1 MRSAAPAFLPQLP
14 ADAPADR
21 LALARWLVS
30 PDNPLTAR
38 VTVNRHW
45 QAFFGRGIMKT
56 LEDFGYQSDPPS
68 HPDLLDC
75 LAVTFMHDLNWSQKK
90 LHRLIVTS
98 ATYRQASVAP
108 EALVERDPKN
118 ALVAR
123 GPRVRLEAEVIR
135 DSALMAAGLLSAK
148 MYGPG
153 VRPPQP
159 EGVTE
164 SAYGGAKWQASGGDD
179 RFRRSIYTY
188 QKRTA
193 PFAFTTTFDGPSGE
207 ACIARRE
214 VSNSAL
220 QALTLLNDPMFVEV
234 AQSLGKTVLAAGA
247 DDATRL
253 RELARRVLSREF
265 DADEQRAMTDFL
277 HMQRQRLAAGELDA
291 VKLAGGTAQAPTESS
306 GDAVELAA
314 WMLTARAVMNLD
326 EAVVK
331 R

>member
-1 MRSAAPAFLPQLP
+1 LSPGSPAN
-14 ADAPADR
+14 R

-30 PDNPLTAR
+30 ADNPLTAR
-38 VTVNRHW
+38 VTVNRQW
-45 QAFFGRGIMKT
+45 QTLFGRGLVAT
-56 LEDFGYQSDPPS
+56 VEDFGYQSEPPS
-68 HPDLLDC
+68 HPALLDW
-75 LAVTFMHDLNWSQKK
+75 LATTFMADTTSGGMGWSMKR
-90 LHRLIVTS
+90 LHRLLVTT
-98 ATYRQASVAP
+98 ATYRQASMAA

-118 ALVAR
+118 ALLAR

-135 DSALMAAGLLSAK
+135 DSALTSAGLLSAK

-159 EGVTE
+159 DGVTE
-164 SAYGGAKWQASGGDD
+164 VAYGGGKWQASAGED

-234 AQSLGKTVLAAGA
+234 AQSLGKTVLAAAG

-265 DADEQRAMTDFL
+265 DADEERAMTDFL
-277 HMQRQRLAAGELDA
+277 HVQRQRLAAGELDA
-291 VKLAGGTAQAPTESS
+291 VKLAGGTVSTPAEASA
-306 GDAVELAA
+306 DAVELAA

>member
-1 MRSAAPAFLPQLP
+1 
-14 ADAPADR
+14 
-21 LALARWLVS
+21 
-30 PDNPLTAR
+30 
-38 VTVNRHW
+38 
-45 QAFFGRGIMKT
+45 
-56 LEDFGYQSDPPS
+56 
-68 HPDLLDC
+68 
-75 LAVTFMHDLNWSQKK
+75 
-90 LHRLIVTS
+90 
-98 ATYRQASVAP
+98 
-108 EALVERDPKN
+108 LVERDPKN

-135 DSALMAAGLLSAK
+135 DSVLAAAGLLSAK

-159 EGVTE
+159 DGVTE
-164 SAYGGAKWQASGGDD
+164 AAWGGGKWNVSGGED

-188 QKRTA
+188 PKRTA
-193 PFAFTTTFDGPSGE
+193 PFAFTTPFDGPSGE

-277 HMQRQRLAAGELDA
+277 HMQRQRLAASS
-291 VKLAGGTAQAPTESS
+291 APSPPHS
-306 GDAVELAA
+306 A
-314 WMLTARAVMNLD
+314 
-326 EAVVK
+326 
-331 R
+331 

>member
-1 MRSAAPAFLPQLP
+1 VA
-14 ADAPADR
+14 
-21 LALARWLVS
+21 
-30 PDNPLTAR
+30 
-38 VTVNRHW
+38 TV
-45 QAFFGRGIMKT
+45 
-56 LEDFGYQSDPPS
+56 EDFGFQSEPPS
-68 HPDLLDC
+68 HPQLLDW
-75 LAVTFMHDLNWSQKK
+75 LATTFMADAESGGMGWSMKR
-90 LHRLIVTS
+90 LHRLLVTS
-98 ATYRQASVAP
+98 ATYRQASEAP

-118 ALVAR
+118 AILAR

-135 DSALMAAGLLSAK
+135 DSALSAAGLLSAK

-164 SAYGGAKWQASGGDD
+164 SAYGGAKWQASAGED

-234 AQSLGKTVLAAGA
+234 AQSLGKTALVAGG

-253 RELARRVLSREF
+253 RGLARRVLAREF
-265 DADEQRAMTDFL
+265 DADELRAITDFL
-277 HMQRQRLAAGELDA
+277 YTQRRRLAAGELDA
-291 VKLAGGTAQAPTESS
+291 AKLAGDSAAAAAGS
-306 GDAVELAA
+306 GADAVELAA